1 MNAMDETPH
10 VVSSE
15 NAFEG
20 AVFRVRVDRVRYG
33 DGRTHRVDVVEHGGS
48 YAIVATTDDDRI
60 VLVRQYRHAAR
71 RSLWEIPAGMAEPD
85 ESLSEGAKREL
96 REETGYRANDIRAL
110 GAMFVTPGFCTERLH
125 FFHASGLIAGAQ
137 ELDSDE
143 RIAVA
148 SFALDEAQRLLDGGQ
163 IADAKTVIALLWMH
177 GSRGQLVN
185 HYSR

>member
-1 MNAMDETPH
+1 MEEIPQ

-15 NAFEG
+15 DAFDG

-33 DGRTHRVDVVEHGGS
+33 DGRTQRIDVVEHRGS
-48 YAIVATTDDDRI
+48 YAVVATTDDDRI
-60 VLVRQYRHAAR
+60 VLVRQYRHPAR
-71 RSLWEIPAGMAEPD
+71 RALWEIPAGMAEPN
-85 ESLSEGAKREL
+85 ESLVDGALREL
-96 REETGYRANDIRAL
+96 REETGYRANEIRAL
-110 GAMFVTPGFCTERLH
+110 GAMFVTPGFCTEELH
-125 FFHASGLIAGAQ
+125 FFYASGLLAGAQ

-148 SFALDEAQRLLDGGQ
+148 SFPLEEAQRLLDDGQ

>member
-1 MNAMDETPH
+1 MDEIPE
-10 VVSSE
+10 VASSE
-15 NAFEG
+15 VAFDG

-33 DGRTHRVDVVEHGGS
+33 DGRTQRIDVVEHRGS
-48 YAIVATTDDDRI
+48 YAVVATTDEDRI
-60 VLVRQYRHAAR
+60 VLVRQYRHPAR
-71 RSLWEIPAGMAEPD
+71 RALWEIPAGMAEPN
-85 ESLSEGAKREL
+85 ESLVDGALREL

-110 GAMFVTPGFCTERLH
+110 GAMFVTPGFCTEELH
-125 FFHASGLIAGAQ
+125 FFHASGLRAGAQ

-148 SFALDEAQRLLDGGQ
+148 SFALEEAQRLLDDGQ